1 MENGGRWRSVGCWLF
16 SPVLVDSPSSST
28 VQREERSRAETQEG
42 ERQPAAAGLVG
53 VLLHLL
59 VLMGFTGVADGCSYC
74 FSPKRKREEIEGA
87 VDLGE
92 ERRKE

>member
-1 MENGGRWRSVGCWLF
+1 MLALGFCPLAVLAGNERGRK
-16 SPVLVDSPSSST
+16 
-28 VQREERSRAETQEG
+28 G

-59 VLMGFTGVADGCSYC
+59 VLMGFTGVADSCSYC